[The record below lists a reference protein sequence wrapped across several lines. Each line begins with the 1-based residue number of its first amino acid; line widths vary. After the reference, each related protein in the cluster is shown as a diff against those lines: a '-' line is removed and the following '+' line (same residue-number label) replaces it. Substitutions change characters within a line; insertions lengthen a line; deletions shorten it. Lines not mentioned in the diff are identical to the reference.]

1 MIKKMMLWMILLTF
15 ITMNMTPVRAL
26 TLKNQQNSTSFTVKI
41 LPWEQ
46 VDKIIPKKSIFTIID
61 VETGRQFNVQRR
73 AGQRHADV
81 QPLTYRD
88 TKIMKEIYGGKWSW
102 KRRAILIL
110 TKDQLLASS
119 MHGMPHGAGALK
131 NGFPGHFCVH
141 FYGSTTHGSKHQDL
155 AHKLM
160 ILRAGGELENYLN
173 EIDPNQVVKVFES
186 AINQGDLKIINR
198 IVKNGDKQTQ
208 LHEQLNNI
216 LIIKFAEKA
225 PLKKETKENLLVK
238 HIKVK
243 AAIYKRDN
251 SSESK
256 NIDFILWKDLTSGQ
270 WMIDAQLA
278 EEF

>member
-1 MIKKMMLWMILLTF
+1 MKKMMLCMILLTF
-15 ITMNMTPVRAL
+15 TTLNMTPVHAL
-26 TLKNQQNSTSFTVKI
+26 TLKDQQNPTSFIVQI

-46 VDKIIPKKSIFTIID
+46 ADKIIPKKSIFTIID
-61 VETGRQFNVQRR
+61 VETGQQFNVQRR

-81 QPLTYRD
+81 QPLTHKD
-88 TKIMKEIYGGKWSW
+88 TAIMKEIYGGKWSW
-102 KRRAILIL
+102 KRRAILVM
-110 TKDQLLASS
+110 TKDQLLAAS

-141 FYGSTTHGSKHQDL
+141 FYGSTTHGSGHQDL

-173 EIDPNQVVKVFES
+173 GINPKQVVKVFET
-186 AINQGDLKIINR
+186 AVNQGDQKTIDK
-198 IVKNGDKQTQ
+198 IVKNGYKQTS
-208 LHEQLNNI
+208 LHEQLNKI
-216 LIIKFAEKA
+216 LIMRFAEE
-225 PLKKETKENLLVK
+225 PSVKKETQGDLLVK

-243 AAIYKRDN
+243 AVIYKRDN

-256 NIDFILWKDLTSGQ
+256 NIDFIIWRDLASGQ
-270 WMIDAQLA
+270 WVLDDQLA

>member
-26 TLKNQQNSTSFTVKI
+26 TLENQQNSTSFTVKI

>member
-1 MIKKMMLWMILLTF
+1 MIKKMMLWMILFTF

-26 TLKNQQNSTSFTVKI
+26 TLENQQNSTSFTVKI

-186 AINQGDLKIINR
+186 AINQGDLKIINK
-198 IVKNGDKQTQ
+198 IVKNGGKQTK

-256 NIDFILWKDLTSGQ
+256 NIDFILWKDLTSGR
-270 WMIDAQLA
+270 WMIDDQLA

>member
-1 MIKKMMLWMILLTF
+1 MKKMMLCMLLLAFT
-15 ITMNMTPVRAL
+15 TMNRTPVHAL
-26 TLKNQQNSTSFTVKI
+26 TLENQQDPTSFTVKI

-46 VDKIIPKKSIFTIID
+46 ADKLIPRKSIFTIID
-61 VETGRQFNVQRR
+61 VESGQQFNVQRR

-81 QPLTYRD
+81 QPLTYKD
-88 TKIMKEIYGGKWSW
+88 TAIMKDIYGGKWSW

-110 TKDQLLASS
+110 TKDQLLAAS

-141 FYGSTTHGSKHQDL
+141 FDGSTTHGSRHQDL

-173 EIDPNQVVKVFES
+173 AIDPNQVVKVFEL
-186 AINQGDLKIINR
+186 AVNQGDPKIINK
-198 IVKNGDKQTQ
+198 IVKNGRKQTS
-208 LHEQLNNI
+208 LHDQLNDI
-216 LIIKFAEKA
+216 LIMKFAEEA
-225 PLKKETKENLLVK
+225 PVKKETQEDFLVK

-243 AAIYKRDN
+243 AVIYKRDN
-251 SSESK
+251 SSETK
-256 NIDFILWKDLTSGQ
+256 HIDFTLWKDLVSGQ
-270 WMIDAQLA
+270 WVIDDQLA

>member
-1 MIKKMMLWMILLTF
+1 MKKMMLCMILLTF
-15 ITMNMTPVRAL
+15 TTLNMTPVQAL
-26 TLKNQQNSTSFTVKI
+26 TLKNQQNPTSFTVQI

-46 VDKIIPKKSIFTIID
+46 ADKIIPKKSIFTIID
-61 VETGRQFNVQRR
+61 VETGQPFNVQRR

-81 QPLTYRD
+81 QPLTHKD
-88 TKIMKEIYGGKWSW
+88 TAIMKEIYGGKWSW
-102 KRRAILIL
+102 KRRAILVMI
-110 TKDQLLASS
+110 KDQLLAAS

-141 FYGSTTHGSKHQDL
+141 FYGSTTHGSGHPDL

-173 EIDPNQVVKVFES
+173 RINPNQVVKVFET
-186 AINQGDLKIINR
+186 AVNQGDQKTIDK
-198 IVKNGDKQTQ
+198 IVKNGYKQTS
-208 LHEQLNNI
+208 LHEQLNEI
-216 LIIKFAEKA
+216 LIIRFTEE
-225 PLKKETKENLLVK
+225 PSVKKETQGDLLVK

-243 AAIYKRDN
+243 AAIYRRDN

-256 NIDFILWKDLTSGQ
+256 NIDFVIWRDLTSGQ
-270 WMIDAQLA
+270 WVLDDQLA

>member
-1 MIKKMMLWMILLTF
+1 MKKMMLCMILLTF
-15 ITMNMTPVRAL
+15 TTLNMTPVHAL
-26 TLKNQQNSTSFTVKI
+26 TLKSQQNPTSFTVQL

-46 VDKIIPKKSIFTIID
+46 ADKIIPKKSIFTIID
-61 VETGRQFNVQRR
+61 VETGQQFNVQRR

-81 QPLTYRD
+81 QPLTHKD
-88 TKIMKEIYGGKWSW
+88 TAIMKEIYGGKWSW
-102 KRRAILIL
+102 KRRAILIM
-110 TKDQLLASS
+110 TKDQLLAAS

-173 EIDPNQVVKVFES
+173 EITPNQVVKVFET
-186 AINQGDLKIINR
+186 AINQGDQKTINK
-198 IVKNGDKQTQ
+198 IVKNGDKQAS
-208 LHEQLNNI
+208 LHEQLNQI
-216 LIIKFAEKA
+216 LIMKFAEE
-225 PLKKETKENLLVK
+225 PSVKKETQGDLLVK

-256 NIDFILWKDLTSGQ
+256 NIDFIIWRDLTSGQ
-270 WMIDAQLA
+270 WVIDDQLA